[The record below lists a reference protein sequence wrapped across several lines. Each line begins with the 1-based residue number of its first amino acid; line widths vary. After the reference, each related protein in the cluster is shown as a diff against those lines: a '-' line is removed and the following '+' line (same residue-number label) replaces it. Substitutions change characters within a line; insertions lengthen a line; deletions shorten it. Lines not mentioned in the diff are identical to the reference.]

1 MCSVNGRVLRMADV
15 SNNERE
21 EVVSLKATYLKGAGL
36 GKRNG
41 LEPSGRISAFLQL
54 TFWCR
59 KPTNQSITSSIDIK
73 L

>member
-1 MCSVNGRVLRMADV
+1 MRMGDV

-36 GKRNG
+36 GERHG
-41 LEPSGRISAFLQL
+41 LEPSGRVSAFLQL

-59 KPTNQSITSSIDIK
+59 KSANQSIT
-73 L
+73 